1 LGYGLFFQ
9 SVRGIHNRPLIHHD
23 LPHTEWSG
31 LAVALYIYVAGGGG
45 GWGGAGSNFG
55 PAIDLPSS
63 ECLDSVLKQV
73 TNAHSSSCLNQRYL
87 TT

>member
-9 SVRGIHNRPLIHHD
+9 SVRGIHNRPLIYHE

-31 LAVALYIYVAGGGG
+31 LAVMLYVYVAGRGG

-55 PAIDLPSS
+55 PATDLPSE
-63 ECLDSVLKQV
+63 ECSDYALKRV
-73 TNAHSSSCLNQRYL
+73 TTAQ
-87 TT
+87 